1 MKKQKQKKQK
11 NEFHGNVGQVFIN
24 VGNSTLTNDGIYQ
37 EDNDNSRS
45 IKKNKVNENSEAVDK
60 KKKGPGPWTKLLL
73 PIGATIFVAIL
84 SAVLPRILD
93 YKDQKGDEK
102 TFQIETI
109 NQQFENEEKLCK
121 FAQLDYIECT
131 ITSNP
136 VLPGYQVRVYPYLRF
151 LVDGDWQYRIFSG
164 LYTQDQY
171 SADADGI
178 CTLIREDIT
187 KQIQQYIED
196 ATEMT
201 IGYDYDIAT
210 LVVVDYASDTNK
222 DTREVYELRI
232 GKLTVPDDEII
243 VKVLEAYENKEEV
256 INVIAWPDNKE
267 KVIELLK

>member
-1 MKKQKQKKQK
+1 MKKQMQKKQR

-37 EDNDNSRS
+37 EDNDNNRS
-45 IKKNKVNENSEAVDK
+45 INKKKTNEKSEAVGK

-93 YKDQKGDEK
+93 YKNQKGNEE
-102 TFQIETI
+102 TFQTENI
-109 NQQFENEEKLCK
+109 NQQFENEEKLCE

-136 VLPGYQVRVYPYLRF
+136 VMSGYQVRVYPYLRF
-151 LVDGDWQYRIFSG
+151 LVDGEWEYLPIIG

-210 LVVVDYASDTNK
+210 LVVVDYVSDSNK

-243 VKVLEAYENKEEV
+243 VKVLAAYENKKRV
-256 INVIAWPDNKE
+256 INVIAWPDGKE
-267 KVIELLK
+267 KVIKFLK